1 MVGFLAALPFIQM
14 GVQGLG
20 QYFQSRDVA
29 KFQKKFAKD
38 QAKRNA
44 ISALSQGRIQM
55 QSPEPQFQP
64 GALSQGFQAAGQGL
78 QAFQMARQAGSALK
92 AQNLA
97 RQRAQQQI
105 DITEGQGSVL
115 ADPSAA
121 GVGLGGQ
128 LLDTRGGAA
137 RPAGVGGLRPLKAP
151 GVGATQLDLEP
162 VPGLSP
168 EGGGASNA
176 FNLGRGQAIAQQ
188 NQILQTQANADR
200 TFGLQRDQF
209 DSQEEYRAASLAME
223 ELKINANALRY
234 AAAGSAERNE
244 LLAKSRS
251 SLQSILQSNPMVKTK
266 EAINRALTNAWVGYK
281 RDDSAGHLQL
291 AKAVAIFQD
300 PGSTVRES
308 ELAAVEDIQTVW
320 EKGGLAFQ
328 ELFGGDKQRFIQSS
342 SEDLMSLIVQS
353 YGQREA
359 AVNETI
365 AGFVTS
371 ALDDPGAPGRDV
383 LERAAQP
390 FRLGAMADV
399 IPKEDLDRLI
409 ASAPIRADMLKPGG
423 SSSGTGSGNRDADVN
438 VSNLDAAI
446 DLAISRKSGQ
456 ELDGVTRADRG
467 LGGIITGKHN
477 PGQDTVKATNG
488 VAGLQ
493 LRDLR
498 HDGNLV
504 KSGDSNAKLMRPED
518 LPAEDFANTIQP
530 GSILGRPLPG
540 PLGFST
546 QYNQILRQLPMHYRT
561 ALESGRITLEQ
572 AQALVR
578 KGGLGLNTL
587 NIRPLSTGNRLV
599 LGQGG

>member
-1 MVGFLAALPFIQM
+1 MVGFLAALPFITA

-44 ISALSQGRIQM
+44 ISALSQGRVNL
-55 QSPEPQFQP
+55 QSPEPTFQQ
-64 GALSQGFQAAGQGL
+64 GGITRALQGL
-78 QAFQMARQAGSALK
+78 GTIGSLAQQGMAAASMLKNQQLQGQRQ
-92 AQNLA
+92 
-97 RQRAQQQI
+97 QQQI

-223 ELKINANALRY
+223 ELQINANALRY
-234 AAAGSAERNE
+234 AAAGSAERNA

-251 SLQSILQSNPMVKTK
+251 NLQTILQSNPMVKTK

-320 EKGGLAFQ
+320 DKAGLTFQ

-342 SEDLMSLIVQS
+342 SEDLMSLIIQS

-409 ASAPIRADMLKPGG
+409 ASAPTRADMLKTGK
-423 SSSGTGSGNRDADVN
+423 SSSGTGSGN
-438 VSNLDAAI
+438 LDAAVALAGEI
-446 DLAISRKSGQ
+446 GGTGGVITEGRTGVEQPTRGIFKPVVSGEGTAGGNTVGQNANALFNLADLPGRKFRSFVTGGASD
-456 ELDGVTRADRG
+456 ELDSGFNVQGIGDFPRIPLFELDAGKRAKAMRFILNNYKG
-467 LGGIITGKHN
+467 LT
-477 PGQDTVKATNG
+477 KA
-488 VAGLQ
+488 
-493 LRDLR
+493 D
-498 HDGNLV
+498 
-504 KSGDSNAKLMRPED
+504 
-518 LPAEDFANTIQP
+518 IQTFTLDQVRRM
-530 GSILGRPLPG
+530 G
-540 PLGFST
+540 
-546 QYNQILRQLPMHYRT
+546 
-561 ALESGRITLEQ
+561 ALD
-572 AQALVR
+572 
-578 KGGLGLNTL
+578 
-587 NIRPLSTGNRLV
+587 
-599 LGQGG
+599 